1 MASNDSDSQ
10 MKIVHGDAG
19 YILEDVPHFADY
31 IPNLPVFSLS
41 LSLFRSSSITYVNY
55 IAFTHSLADCLCNT
69 FFFCRHIR
77 IRFDPILLTRLLS
90 KLIGLFMW
98 FWSEN
103 GMCSVRNVDFS
114 VFCIVRQYFVH
125 MDDTV
130 PQKVL
135 CVSTY
140 ASDLFVYLVLQFINL
155 KRFCYVFFCVY
166 PIY

>member
-1 MASNDSDSQ
+1 
-10 MKIVHGDAG
+10 
-19 YILEDVPHFADY
+19 
-31 IPNLPVFSLS
+31 
-41 LSLFRSSSITYVNY
+41 
-55 IAFTHSLADCLCNT
+55 
-69 FFFCRHIR
+69 
-77 IRFDPILLTRLLS
+77 
-90 KLIGLFMW
+90 
-98 FWSEN
+98 
-103 GMCSVRNVDFS
+103 MCSVRNVDFS